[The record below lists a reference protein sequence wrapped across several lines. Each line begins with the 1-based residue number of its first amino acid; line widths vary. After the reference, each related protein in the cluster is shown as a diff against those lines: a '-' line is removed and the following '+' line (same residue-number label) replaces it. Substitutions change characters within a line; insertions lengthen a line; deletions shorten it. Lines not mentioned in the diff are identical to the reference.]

1 MTERPFRPPL
11 KGRFVTYYRERG
23 HTLGRVIPEGYRIE
37 ELKAEDGTALAA
49 AYRRNRKHLEP
60 WEPTRDEDFFT
71 EDGQLIA
78 VAAQLSAV
86 GAGMLAAWV
95 LWCGDEAVGRVNLN
109 NIVLGVL
116 RSASVGY
123 WVAEDHGGKGL
134 ASGAVE
140 FACAQAQG
148 RGLHRVE
155 AGTLLENH
163 ASQRVLERCGFEL
176 IGVAPRYLFINGAW
190 QDHRL
195 YQRILHHNPL

>member
-1 MTERPFRPPL
+1 
-11 KGRFVTYYRERG
+11 
-23 HTLGRVIPEGYRIE
+23 VIPEGYRIE
-37 ELKAEDGTALAA
+37 ELKAEDGTALAK
-49 AYRRNRKHLEP
+49 AYRRNRAHLEP

-86 GAGMLAAWV
+86 GAGMLASWV

-116 RSASVGY
+116 RSASIGY
-123 WVAEDHGGKGL
+123 WVAEDHGGRGL

-155 AGTLLENH
+155 AGTLLEND
-163 ASQRVLERCGFEL
+163 ASQRVLERCGFDY
-176 IGVAPRYLFINGAW
+176 IGVAARYLFINGGW

-195 YQRILHHNPL
+195 YQRILHDNPL

>member
-1 MTERPFRPPL
+1 
-11 KGRFVTYYRERG
+11 
-23 HTLGRVIPEGYRIE
+23 VIPEGYRID

-49 AYRRNRKHLEP
+49 AYSRNRKHLER

-95 LWCGDEAVGRVNLN
+95 LWYGDEVVGRVNLN

-123 WVAEDHGGKGL
+123 WVAEDHGGQGL

-155 AGTLLENH
+155 AGTLLDND

-176 IGVAPRYLFINGAW
+176 IGTATRYLFINGAW

-195 YQRILHHNPL
+195 YQRILHDKPL